1 MTPKEA
7 ALAGRGGLTRFDSFK
22 NFLSSFS
29 KRGSKLSSLHG
40 GQVVNL
46 VGDGG
51 EEEGLLALH
60 HPARPHDQAKNE
72 PTNKSSQNF
81 PVSDRI
87 FILDSFCLQNI

>member
-7 ALAGRGGLTRFDSFK
+7 ALAGRGGLTRFDCFP
-22 NFLSSFS
+22 NFLSIFS

-60 HPARPHDQAKNE
+60 HPARPHDQAQNE
-72 PTNKSSQNF
+72 TTNTNKSL
-81 PVSDRI
+81 PELPR
-87 FILDSFCLQNI
+87 L